1 MGLFDFFKKKRK
13 IKVGL
18 ALGGGGARGIAHLG
32 AIKAFE
38 EYGIKFD
45 YIAGTSAGSLVG
57 ALYAYGLGAD
67 RLIEIAKSL
76 NIKDIK
82 TNKISFIPSK
92 TDGIENIVKE
102 NIGDVSFKDLKTP
115 FCAVA
120 VDIKTGNEV
129 HIKSGNVSKAVAGS
143 CAVPGVFNP
152 VEFENFRLMDGG
164 LQNTIPSDVVKTMG
178 ADVVIAVDVN
188 PSRGYGTE
196 STKIIDLLS
205 ASIRILMKSNAV
217 KGKLYANII
226 LEPNTKRFKST
237 KLAGLDEMIKEGYD
251 SAKANMPSIL
261 KLLNIKPR
269 LMKKQKIKK

>member
-92 TDGIENIVKE
+92 TDGIENIIKE

-152 VEFENFRLMDGG
+152 VDFETFRLMDGG

-251 SAKANMPSIL
+251 SAKVNMPSIL